1 MENCITF
8 GMRTQNSNKLIDNG
22 TFGFGY
28 NAKTWFGLDDKFGLD
43 DITQF
48 GLVWMIK
55 DMIARITLGL
65 LDPCFPALVAPRSV
79 QPEIEQHHF
88 QT

>member
-8 GMRTQNSNKLIDNG
+8 GMRTQYSNKLIDNG

-28 NAKTWFGLDDKFGLD
+28 NAKTWFGLDD
-43 DITQF
+43 ITQF

-55 DMIARITLGL
+55 NMIAISQ
-65 LDPCFPALVAPRSV
+65 D
-79 QPEIEQHHF
+79 HF
-88 QT
+88 GSP